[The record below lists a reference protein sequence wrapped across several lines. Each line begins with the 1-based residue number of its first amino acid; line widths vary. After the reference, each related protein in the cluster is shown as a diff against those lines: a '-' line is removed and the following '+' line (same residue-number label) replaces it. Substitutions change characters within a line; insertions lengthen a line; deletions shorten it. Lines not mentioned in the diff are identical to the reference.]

1 MTTTPLT
8 TLKSPSD
15 IPSNWLTLKA
25 RKKTKVQIRESIG
38 REQFKVSWQDSVLE
52 SDPELDLI
60 IITPSEEYP
69 CKKDIF
75 AETYVLLEDD
85 FWVKNE
91 ISRLVQVPEDQTVCI
106 ETLEGKLNAVSH
118 PDYIVIGKKNE
129 LYANTFDWA
138 EQNLSFLP

>member
-1 MTTTPLT
+1 MTLKTPL
-8 TLKSPSD
+8 D
-15 IPSNWLTLKA
+15 IPSSWPILKA
-25 RKKTKVQIRESIG
+25 HKKTKVQIRESIG

-60 IITPSEEYP
+60 IIQPNGSEYP

-75 AETYVLLEDD
+75 AETYVQDGD
-85 FWVKNE
+85 GWIKNE
-91 ISRLVQVPEDQTVCI
+91 ICRLVQVTEGETVSI
-106 ETLEGKLNAVSH
+106 DTLEGKLNEVKY
-118 PDYIVIGKKNE
+118 PDYIAIGKKDE